1 MLKINHINRVKT
13 LRKYILALGTLLM
26 TLMSSQSYAHT
37 PENKPD
43 NEWSILTTPTQGEAE
58 PIGSYANGC
67 ISGASFLPPTGTGY
81 VDMRRYRGR
90 YYGHPK
96 LINFIYELGE
106 NTADLHGKKHLIGD
120 LSQAR
125 GGKMNFGHS
134 SHQIGLDADI
144 WMQTVDK
151 DAYVNPSRDMQTIVD
166 KVGMRILDG
175 GIDKATRDAL
185 YFSANHDD
193 VARIFVNPVVKW
205 HLCQTEENTAWLRKL
220 RPWWGHDQHFHV
232 RLTCPENA
240 PNCKNQ
246 NPPPE
251 GDGCNADLYNWVDE
265 QSGLIT
271 GRIKPKAKAKAK
283 SSKKRKPKVLP
294 QQCNYLKYE

>member
-1 MLKINHINRVKT
+1 M
-13 LRKYILALGTLLM
+13 RKYILALGALIAC
-26 TLMSSQSYAHT
+26 QSYAHT

-43 NEWSILTTPTQGEAE
+43 NAWSKLTTPTQGEAE
-58 PIGSYANGC
+58 AIGSYANGC
-67 ISGASFLPPTGTGY
+67 ISGAKFLPPTGTGY

-96 LINFIYELGE
+96 LINFIEQLGE
-106 NTADLHGKKHLIGD
+106 HTAKLHGKKHLIGD

-125 GGKMNFGHS
+125 GGRMNFGHS
-134 SHQIGLDADI
+134 SHQIGLDVDV
-144 WMQTVDK
+144 WMQTLDK
-151 DAYVNPSRDMQTIVD
+151 DTYVNPMRDMQTIVD
-166 KVGMRILDG
+166 KVGMRILGG
-175 GIDKATRDAL
+175 GIDKSTRDAL
-185 YFSANHDD
+185 YFSATHTD

-205 HLCQTEENTAWLRKL
+205 HLCQTEQNTEWLRKL

-232 RLTCPENA
+232 RLTCPENS

-271 GRIKPKAKAKAK
+271 GRIKPKRKAT
-283 SSKKRKPKVLP
+283 KKRKPKILP
-294 QQCNYLKYE
+294 YQCNYVKYSINPFDK